1 MSPTALASLK
11 HIFAQKWTQN
21 SVKLYTRLLCLEW
34 RCIAIEKVV
43 DFRSFSSTFIRQSIV
58 FRMLYNIHSH
68 LCNCN
73 SVLYN
78 IYNQVALRS
87 LMFAL
92 MFLIANTVGISLQRS
107 FSVLL
112 FNTFWKK
119 ISWSLAR
126 QDLIHWLFFVRL
138 LFSCIFFLFHQLD
151 AVSCFHFRQAVR
163 ST

>member
-107 FSVLL
+107 FSESCCSTHFEKNILIACKTGL
-112 FNTFWKK
+112 D
-119 ISWSLAR
+119 SLT
-126 QDLIHWLFFVRL
+126 FFVRL